1 MFNSKVHI
9 AVLIAFLCIST
20 SYAQNSR
27 KLFELEQ
34 KINSENHFNILDN
47 LKNLDTTKLNN
58 YEKAHLAYL
67 KAKCYSFDN
76 QEDLAFKNY
85 LLAKKKYFSI
95 DSIEKA
101 MDINLDIAFLLYA
114 QEKSSNDY
122 SKYIKEYLNYAQKTK
137 NELKLARGYANM
149 AMLKIDEGKYDES
162 RNYYHKAL
170 WYIKQVDN
178 RTVESAINV
187 NLASIYNEYL
197 NEPDSALYYLKKDL
211 LYVKDQGTLD
221 DYYMN
226 YLNQASSYYYKK
238 DYKKSNEYLRKA
250 DSLPITNFVVK
261 SKQYLYENF
270 KTNYDSLKDYKN
282 AYKYALLAKKF
293 ADSANVIEQNIA
305 INDIQTKYQTREK
318 ELENE
323 VLKGK
328 VKTNKALVYIV
339 VGLLIASL
347 IIGFL
352 IVKNARRRE
361 YISKQEKLIEQQ
373 KLEKALKEYE
383 LSSIDLMLEGQ
394 EKERQRIAN
403 DLHDNLGS
411 MLATLKMNFEH
422 LRLRKNELREEEN
435 KLYDRTDELIEEAYQ
450 KVRRLAHAKNAG
462 VFANEGLIPTIRKMA
477 EKISIPGK
485 LSIEVMAVG
494 FNKRLENTIE
504 IAIFRMVQELSTNI
518 IKHSQATEASI
529 QLTNHD
535 ENINIIIEDN
545 GVGFPPAKT
554 HTSDGMGLN
563 TIRKKVEQLG
573 GTFTIDSTPG
583 KGTTIIIDLPI

>member
-1 MFNSKVHI
+1 MLKKLHI
-9 AVLIAFLCIST
+9 AVFIAFLSIST
-20 SYAQNSR
+20 AYGQYSKQLLS
-27 KLFELEQ
+27 LES
-34 KINSENHFNILDN
+34 KIESGNHEEV
-47 LKNLDTTKLNN
+47 LKRLNTLDTSKFTLYN
-58 YEKAHLAYL
+58 KALYLYL
-67 KAKCYSFDN
+67 KAKCYDFRNS
-76 QEDLAFKNY
+76 EDLAFKNFI
-85 LLAKKKYFSI
+85 LSKKKFIAI
-95 DSIEKA
+95 DSIDRA

-114 QEKSSNDY
+114 QENSGNNY
-122 SKYIKEYLNYAQKTK
+122 SKYINEYLNYAK
-137 NELKLARGYANM
+137 NTNNNLKLARGYGNL
-149 AMLKIDEGKYDES
+149 AMLKIDEGKYSES
-162 RNYYHKAL
+162 KDYFHEAL
-170 WYIKQVDN
+170 FYVKKTDN
-178 RTVESAINV
+178 KNVESALNN
-187 NLASIYNEYL
+187 NLANLYNEYL
-197 NEPDSALYYLKKDL
+197 HQPDSALYYLKKDL
-211 LYVKDQGTLD
+211 LYVKDRGTLD

-226 YLNQASSYYYKK
+226 YLNQSSSYYYKK
-238 DYKKSNEYLRKA
+238 EYKTSIEYLKKA
-250 DSLPITNFVVK
+250 DSLPINNYVVK

-270 KTNYDSLKDYKN
+270 QTNYDSLKDYKN
-282 AYKYALLAKKF
+282 AYKYALLVKKF

-361 YISKQEKLIEQQ
+361 HISKQEKLIEQQ

-411 MLATLKMNFEH
+411 MLATLKINFEH
-422 LRLRKNELREEEN
+422 LRLRKNELQEEEN

-518 IKHSQATEASI
+518 IKHSHATEASI

>member
-1 MFNSKVHI
+1 MLKKLHI
-9 AVLIAFLCIST
+9 AVFIAFLSIST
-20 SYAQNSR
+20 AYGQYSKQLLS
-27 KLFELEQ
+27 LES
-34 KINSENHFNILDN
+34 KIESGNHEEV
-47 LKNLDTTKLNN
+47 LKRLNTLDTSKFTLYN
-58 YEKAHLAYL
+58 KALYLYL
-67 KAKCYSFDN
+67 KAKCYDFRNS
-76 QEDLAFKNY
+76 EDLAFKNFI
-85 LLAKKKYFSI
+85 LSKKKFIAI
-95 DSIEKA
+95 DSIDRA

-114 QEKSSNDY
+114 QENSGNNY
-122 SKYIKEYLNYAQKTK
+122 SKYINEYLNYAK
-137 NELKLARGYANM
+137 NTNNNLKLARGYGNL
-149 AMLKIDEGKYDES
+149 AMLKIDEGKYSES
-162 RNYYHKAL
+162 KDYFHEAL
-170 WYIKQVDN
+170 FYVKKTDN
-178 RTVESAINV
+178 KNVESALNN
-187 NLASIYNEYL
+187 NLANLYNEYL
-197 NEPDSALYYLKKDL
+197 HQPDSALYYLKKDL
-211 LYVKDQGTLD
+211 LYVKDRGTLD

-226 YLNQASSYYYKK
+226 YLNQSSSYYYKK
-238 DYKKSNEYLRKA
+238 EYKTSIEYLKKA
-250 DSLPITNFVVK
+250 DSLPINNYVVK

-270 KTNYDSLKDYKN
+270 QTNYDSLKDYKN

-323 VLKGK
+323 VLTGK
-328 VKTNKALVYIV
+328 VKTNKALVYIF
-339 VGLLIASL
+339 VGLLVASL

-411 MLATLKMNFEH
+411 MLATLKINFEH
-422 LRLRKNELREEEN
+422 LRLRKNELQEEEN

-518 IKHSQATEASI
+518 IKHSHATEASI

>member
-1 MFNSKVHI
+1 MYR
-9 AVLIAFLCIST
+9 VL
-20 SYAQNSR
+20 
-27 KLFELEQ
+27 
-34 KINSENHFNILDN
+34 NILLLLSAFIQTGSSDLLKKVKEKLDN
-47 LKNLDTTKLNN
+47 NDIIEAQKTIEKITVEELLKSETAEFYYFDGRIKESINRPTIALSD
-58 YEKAHLAYL
+58 YL
-67 KAKCYSFDN
+67 KS
-76 QEDLAFKNY
+76 
-85 LLAKKKYFSI
+85 KKLYIEI
-95 DSIEKA
+95 DSLDKA
-101 MDINLDIAFLLYA
+101 MEINLDIAFLICS
-114 QEKSSNDY
+114 QEFNKTDY
-122 SKYIKEYLNYAQKTK
+122 SKYIIEYLEYAKK
-137 NELKLARGYANM
+137 SKDPVKLSRGYGYY
-149 AMLKIDEGKYDES
+149 AMLKAKKNQADES
-162 RNYYHKAL
+162 KDFYNKAL
-170 WYIKQVDN
+170 KYALEGNDKEL
-178 RTVESAINV
+178 ESGIYN
-187 NLASIYNEYL
+187 NLALLYNESL
-197 NEPDSALYYLKKDL
+197 NKPDSALYYLKKDL
-211 LYVKDQGTLD
+211 KYQTEQK
-221 DYYMN
+221 N
-226 YLNQASSYYYKK
+226 YPALLENYCNQSSSYKHKK
-238 DYKKSNEYLRKA
+238 KYFESIKYLKKA
-250 DSLPITNFVVK
+250 DSLPLEY
-261 SKQYLYENF
+261 SLPAKQYIYEEYY
-270 KTNYDSLKDYKN
+270 KNYDSLKDYKN

-361 YISKQEKLIEQQ
+361 HISKQEKLIEQQ

-411 MLATLKMNFEH
+411 MLATLKINFEH

-485 LSIEVMAVG
+485 LSIEIMAVG